1 MFLGWPFWK
10 FLSKILI
17 PQETWLWWR
26 GLLALRGNEE
36 KNSSSLKSLIN
47 FKIVSQKYSL
57 RDPFQKLFTKLLS
70 VYSHG
75 SGCEDLFALQGDK
88 KNFLFLLHW
97 NGCSDF
103 ETISEMFLGWPLSK
117 IVREIFIWLKTTTN
131 CWHLH
136 VVLLYGVKSSSRKYW
151 VNFKWI
157 WQKCSLGDRFQ
168 KLFVKFWFV
177 KKHGCNGQ
185 ILFSLCGLE
194 EILWKSFWKHWGN
207 FNHICLDWS
216 LGGPPEKLLVKFCFY
231 KKNMAEVG
239 SIYFHSMD

>member
-10 FLSKILI
+10 FLPEILL

-26 GLLALRGNEE
+26 GLLALYGNEE
-36 KNSSSLKSLIN
+36 KNYSSLKSLVN

-97 NGCSDF
+97 NGWSDF
-103 ETISEMFLGWPLSK
+103 EIISEMFLVWPFSK
-117 IVREIFIWLKTTTN
+117 IVRESFICLKTTTN

-136 VVLLYGVKSSSRKYW
+136 VVLLCGVKSSYLK
-151 VNFKWI
+151 V
-157 WQKCSLGDRFQ
+157 LGEFQ
-168 KLFVKFWFV
+168 L
-177 KKHGCNGQ
+177 N
-185 ILFSLCGLE
+185 LE
-194 EILWKSFWKHWGN
+194 EMFLGWPFSKTVCEVL
-207 FNHICLDWS
+207 IC
-216 LGGPPEKLLVKFCFY
+216 EKTWL
-231 KKNMAEVG
+231 
-239 SIYFHSMD
+239 

>member
-10 FLSKILI
+10 LLPEILI

-26 GLLALRGNEE
+26 GLLALYGNEE

-97 NGCSDF
+97 NGWSDF
-103 ETISEMFLGWPLSK
+103 EIISEMFLGWPFSK
-117 IVREIFIWLKTTTN
+117 IVREIFICLKATTN

-136 VVLLYGVKSSSRKYW
+136 VVLLCGVKSSSLK
-151 VNFKWI
+151 VLGEFQLNLAEMFLGVTVFKN
-157 WQKCSLGDRFQ
+157 C
-168 KLFVKFWFV
+168 
-177 KKHGCNGQ
+177 
-185 ILFSLCGLE
+185 
-194 EILWKSFWKHWGN
+194 LWSFDLW
-207 FNHICLDWS
+207 
-216 LGGPPEKLLVKFCFY
+216 
-231 KKNMAEVG
+231 KNMAVMG
-239 SIYFHSMD
+239 RSYFHYVGWKKFFENLSENTGVISITFVWIDPWVALLKNH

>member
-10 FLSKILI
+10 FLPEILI

-26 GLLALRGNEE
+26 GLLALYGNEE

-70 VYSHG
+70 AYSHG

-97 NGCSDF
+97 NGWSDF
-103 ETISEMFLGWPLSK
+103 EIISEMFLGWPFSK
-117 IVREIFIWLKTTTN
+117 IGREIFICLKTTTN

-136 VVLLYGVKSSSRKYW
+136 VVLLCGVKSSS
-151 VNFKWI
+151 
-157 WQKCSLGDRFQ
+157 L
-168 KLFVKFWFV
+168 
-177 KKHGCNGQ
+177 
-185 ILFSLCGLE
+185 
-194 EILWKSFWKHWGN
+194 
-207 FNHICLDWS
+207 
-216 LGGPPEKLLVKFCFY
+216 KLLGEFQL
-231 KKNMAEVG
+231 NLAEMFLGWPFSKTVCEVL
-239 SIYFHSMD
+239 ICEKTWL

>member
-10 FLSKILI
+10 FLPEILI

-26 GLLALRGNEE
+26 GLLALYGNEE

-97 NGCSDF
+97 KGWSDF
-103 ETISEMFLGWPLSK
+103 EIISEMFLGWPFSK
-117 IVREIFIWLKTTTN
+117 IVREIFI
-131 CWHLH
+131 
-136 VVLLYGVKSSSRKYW
+136 
-151 VNFKWI
+151 F
-157 WQKCSLGDRFQ
+157 
-168 KLFVKFWFV
+168 
-177 KKHGCNGQ
+177 
-185 ILFSLCGLE
+185 
-194 EILWKSFWKHWGN
+194 
-207 FNHICLDWS
+207 ICL
-216 LGGPPEKLLVKFCFY
+216 KNNNQLLAPTCGALVWCKIIFSESIGWISTKFGRNVPWVTVF
-231 KKNMAEVG
+231 KNRFDLWKNMAVMG
-239 SIYFHSMD
+239 RSYFHYVG